1 MPYLLLSVIGSCVC
15 HQINRRIDMFIVEE
29 REKIASSLCRRNSHI
44 LRKSKKNRLFSSL
57 PMHHQSFCIQ
67 SGASVRQRRRWH
79 RLHTD
84 KQERWDAKKNYKR
97 NCFKSLQ
104 THMCRLSNV
113 PLLNMNKFTIETRW
127 ICFFLSF
134 LDLLFASLF
143 STDTRKKTFGIRPV
157 DIITMMNLCVYF

>member
-44 LRKSKKNRLFSSL
+44 LRKSEKNRLFSSL

-84 KQERWDAKKNYKR
+84 KQERWDAKKKIIKETASNR
-97 NCFKSLQ
+97 FKH
-104 THMCRLSNV
+104 TCAVLSNV

-127 ICFFLSF
+127 ICFFSIFSRFAVCFSVFNRHTKKKRSAFALS
-134 LDLLFASLF
+134 
-143 STDTRKKTFGIRPV
+143 T
-157 DIITMMNLCVYF
+157 